1 MIDKLSK
8 GIDGVHLISY
18 SNIIDERGSFSKVF
32 SGPLLVTNFHSM
44 EFNVKEVFLSSSKQ
58 NVIRGMHLQIEP
70 YCSSKLVIPWSG
82 EVLDVLIDLR
92 FDSKTYLNIQEFRL
106 ISTDKNML
114 YVPKGV
120 AHGFKVI
127 SEEATLIYLVDE
139 IYNPTFDV
147 SINPL
152 FIEYD
157 WQLKNPIISQ
167 RDRSAVGLKDFL
179 KNKRYG
185 ECG

>member
-1 MIDKLSK
+1 MMDRLSK
-8 GIDGVHLISY
+8 GIDGVYLISY
-18 SNIIDERGSFSKVF
+18 SSIIDERGLFSKVF
-32 SGPLLVTNFHSM
+32 SGPLLVTNFQSV

-92 FDSKTYLNIQEFRL
+92 SDSKTYLNIQEFRL

-127 SEEATLIYLVDE
+127 SEEATLLYLSDE
-139 IYNPTFDV
+139 IYHKEIDI
-147 SINPL
+147 SINPFSL
-152 FIEYD
+152 DYD
-157 WQLKNPIISQ
+157 WRLKNPIISQ
-167 RDRSAVGLKDFL
+167 RDRNAAGLKEFL
-179 KNKRYG
+179 KNMRYG
-185 ECG
+185 KCG

>member
-1 MIDKLSK
+1 
-8 GIDGVHLISY
+8 
-18 SNIIDERGSFSKVF
+18 
-32 SGPLLVTNFHSM
+32 
-44 EFNVKEVFLSSSKQ
+44 
-58 NVIRGMHLQIEP
+58 MHLQIEP

-82 EVLDVLIDLR
+82 EVVDVLIDLR
-92 FDSKTYLNIQEFRL
+92 LDSKTYLNIQEFKL
-106 ISTDKNML
+106 ISKDNKML

-139 IYNPTFDV
+139 FYNSAFDV

-152 FIEYD
+152 LIDFD

-167 RDRSAVGLKDFL
+167 RDRNAVGLKEFL
-179 KNKRYG
+179 KNKRNG
-185 ECG
+185 TCG